1 MVAGEYGG
9 FTKVLFS
16 ELDPFIF
23 YASSSLGNVNV
34 LDVRNGE
41 ILRVY
46 KGHAASI
53 NDFIEVK
60 EHKVVVTAGD
70 DFVCNVYDL

>member
-23 YASSSLGNVNV
+23 YAASSLGNINV
-34 LDVRNGE
+34 LDVRNG
-41 ILRVY
+41 
-46 KGHAASI
+46 
-53 NDFIEVK
+53 
-60 EHKVVVTAGD
+60 
-70 DFVCNVYDL
+70 